1 MVDNSTSVPILVG
14 AVFLFA
20 GILMFVFPPKK
31 INYLYG
37 YRTSSSMK
45 NIDRWNFAQ
54 KLSSRIMMIGGVI
67 LIVTGILGLLFF
79 KSEEV
84 IINTIGIVETILLTI
99 ILLLKTEL
107 DLKKKFGKNL

>member
-20 GILMFVFPPKK
+20 GILMSVFPPKK

-79 KSEEV
+79 KSEEG

-99 ILLLKTEL
+99 ILFLKTEL